1 MQPFK
6 IVKSGAQE
14 FIGKFLTHSELS
26 EIPQC
31 ISNAYAAVD
40 NVYKTTPALG
50 MFMIGFDLR
59 PHLLRVFVEH
69 SLQKYSDNHDA
80 FTHEVRP
87 NTAKNCNHL
96 RLYKDGLAITA
107 HYMGAKCERP
117 EARKALHKANLSER
131 NGDLFAFENQETDTF
146 KNIAYAQIMHG
157 GVSKPN
163 NILINIPSRDQLSI
177 IGSMSL
183 IIPAEIK
190 VQVEQ
195 IIDETPFKL
204 KETLEELQSGTS

>member
-1 MQPFK
+1 MQPIK
-6 IVKSGAQE
+6 IVQSDAQK
-14 FIGKFLTHSELS
+14 FIGKFLTQTELS

-31 ISNAYAAVD
+31 ISNAYAAVE
-40 NVYKTTPALG
+40 NIYKSTPALG

-80 FTHEVRP
+80 FSHEVRQ
-87 NTAKNCNHL
+87 NIAKNCNHL
-96 RLYKDGLAITA
+96 RLFKDGLAITA

-117 EARKALHKANLSER
+117 EARKALYKTYLTER
-131 NGDLFAFENQETDTF
+131 NGDLFEFENQEIDKF

-177 IGSMSL
+177 LGSMSL
-183 IIPAEIK
+183 
-190 VQVEQ
+190 
-195 IIDETPFKL
+195 FCL
-204 KETLEELQSGTS
+204 LYTSRCV